1 MEEKSINFKN
11 EDNKM
16 NNSENNTKYYFESY
30 NLQTRYCTIWHGF
43 LKYDGIQIP
52 INREHILSTNN
63 KLLYNI
69 DLSDIFT
76 EICQLNFYIS
86 LIDNYIYIS
95 HDMDEFYYYYQFEK
109 SIKNAIKETEL
120 KFNIVITNGE
130 FYANEI
136 KHNGNQYKYT
146 ISKKDDKIILKK
158 KILNWD
164 SNNSKK
170 VKNKEK
176 DEKDKK
182 DLLSISIKNMKI

>member
-1 MEEKSINFKN
+1 MEENSTNFKN
-11 EDNKM
+11 EDNIM

-30 NLQTRYCTIWHGF
+30 NLQERYSTLWHGF

-69 DLSDIFT
+69 DLNDIFT

-95 HDMDEFYYYYQFEK
+95 HDNDELYYYHQFEK

-130 FYANEI
+130 FYGNEI

-164 SNNSKK
+164 NYDNKK
-170 VKNKEK
+170 TKKEK
-176 DEKDKK
+176 NDK
-182 DLLSISIKNMKI
+182 DLLSTSIKNMKI